1 MQQIPQGGLDICG
14 AMSRLGL
21 SQLALQSKS
30 EASNTS
36 EMCAVDRIYVKKF
49 KNNQFIILGCSCQCF
64 SLKEFM
70 VVYIQNF
77 SHD

>member
-36 EMCAVDRIYVKKF
+36 EMCAVDRIYVKRIK
-49 KNNQFIILGCSCQCF
+49 K
-64 SLKEFM
+64 
-70 VVYIQNF
+70 
-77 SHD
+77 

>member
-36 EMCAVDRIYVKKF
+36 EMCAVDRIYVKNLK
-49 KNNQFIILGCSCQCF
+49 ITSSLF
-64 SLKEFM
+64 SG
-70 VVYIQNF
+70 VAANV
-77 SHD
+77 SV